1 MLLNKIE
8 IIMQNSTM
16 SVTFLYKYGTNEIN
30 IRFAIK
36 KINKCSVDLFYDE
49 LNSINYSKN
58 MFEKQNE
65 NDLRKIFCVLIT
77 VNKPRGTVKS

>member
-8 IIMQNSTM
+8 IIMQNITM

-36 KINKCSVDLFYDE
+36 KKINV
-49 LNSINYSKN
+49 
-58 MFEKQNE
+58 Q
-65 NDLRKIFCVLIT
+65 LIYFMM
-77 VNKPRGTVKS
+77 N